1 MNKRAYFRKYI
12 TKGETKTQE
21 FFPTPIQAVRA
32 HTIIN
37 ACIFDGKLTRPKI
50 IIQYL
55 DNAWGICHGD
65 LDDGKYPP
73 FDPCCNHIVLNTSFY
88 NWKHFIEVLAHE
100 MVHQYQIE
108 YHNKLDH
115 GKTFWAWKDK
125 FQRYNLHLQISYG
138 KPRTAKCLKSV
149 KKR

>member
-1 MNKRAYFRKYI
+1 MNKRAYFKRYI
-12 TKGETKTQE
+12 TKADEKNAV
-21 FFPTPIQAVRA
+21 FNPTPLQAVRA

-37 ACIFDGKLTRPKI
+37 ECIFGKKLTRPKI
-50 IIQYL
+50 IIQHL
-55 DNAWGICHGD
+55 EDAWGICHGD

-73 FDPCCNHIVLNTSFY
+73 FDPCCNYIALNNSFY
-88 NWKHFIEVLAHE
+88 NWRYFVEVLAHE

-115 GKTFWAWKDK
+115 GKTFWAWKEK
-125 FQRYNLHLQISYG
+125 FERYNLHLQISYG
-138 KPRTAKCLKSV
+138 RPRTAKCLKSL